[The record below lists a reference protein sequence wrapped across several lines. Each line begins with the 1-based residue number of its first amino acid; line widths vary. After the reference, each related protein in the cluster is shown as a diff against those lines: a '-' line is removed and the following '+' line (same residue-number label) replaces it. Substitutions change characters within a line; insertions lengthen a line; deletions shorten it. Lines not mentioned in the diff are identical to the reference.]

1 VYCVFRLKQPEEEI
15 EETPEM
21 TGGSPLNPA
30 QLYDL
35 LLGYGYGL
43 LGYNG
48 PGESQSVPEL
58 VETPYDVGGDTG
70 FAGAAGRLPS
80 TGDTEIT
87 NKNHTSIVTTCYS
100 PVLSSSVQQKESS
113 AKGAVVGGGGA
124 NAAGAGQ
131 TFSGT
136 GSLNETSSS
145 SFFDSTYFPPY
156 SIILAITIAVGE

>member
-1 VYCVFRLKQPEEEI
+1 LFRLKQPEEEI
-15 EETPEM
+15 EETPEL
-21 TGGSPLNPA
+21 TGTSPLNPA

-48 PGESQSVPEL
+48 GRESQSVPEL
-58 VETPYDVGGDTG
+58 VETSYDIGGDTG
-70 FAGAAGRLPS
+70 FIGGTGVGRAP
-80 TGDTEIT
+80 TGDNEIT

-100 PVLSSSVQQKESS
+100 PVLSSVQQEST
-113 AKGAVVGGGGA
+113 AKGGSSNGG
-124 NAAGAGQ
+124 GQ

-136 GSLNETSSS
+136 ASLNETSSS

-156 SIILAITIAVGE
+156 SIILAITIAVGK